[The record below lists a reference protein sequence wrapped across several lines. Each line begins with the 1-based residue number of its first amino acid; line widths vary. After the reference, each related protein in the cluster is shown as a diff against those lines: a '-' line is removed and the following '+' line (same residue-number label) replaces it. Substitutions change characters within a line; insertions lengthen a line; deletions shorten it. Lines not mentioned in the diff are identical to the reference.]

1 MMTEVKAS
9 GQSLEQFLLLAKT
22 VRGAALVALINQL
35 LEVPGVYVFGEFL
48 EMPNIQ
54 ELMTGPYAPSYQL
67 LSLFAYG
74 TFSDYMANASN
85 LPVLTTAQKNK
96 LRHLSIVTMAAKVK
110 CIPYSVLLHELEMK
124 NLRELEDLI
133 IEAIYADIVQGKLDQ
148 RNQLLEVDYS
158 IGRDIRPQDIS
169 SMARTLQEWCNG
181 CEAVLAGIEDQIGR
195 ADQYKE
201 HQVKVKQQVE
211 NEVLNLK
218 KTLKATTG
226 ATAQESEQHV
236 METRD
241 PAPAQ
246 DLRQSGKKSSKVK
259 GLRGSG
265 KIWSKSN

>member
-1 MMTEVKAS
+1 MASEVKAS

-48 EMPNIQ
+48 EIPNIQ

-74 TFSDYMANASN
+74 TFSDYMANAAN
-85 LPVLTTAQKNK
+85 LPALTAAQKNK
-96 LRHLSIVTMAAKVK
+96 MRHLSIVSMAARVK
-110 CIPYSVLLHELEMK
+110 SIPYSVLLLELELK

-133 IEAIYADIVQGKLDQ
+133 IEAIYADVVQGKLDQ

-169 SMARTLQEWCNG
+169 SMARTLQEWCSS
-181 CEAVLAGIEDQIGR
+181 CEAVLIGIEDQIGR

-201 HQVKVKQQVE
+201 HQLKVKQQMDS
-211 NEVLNLK
+211 EVLNLK
-218 KTLKATTG
+218 KTLKATG
-226 ATAQESEQHV
+226 GSVHESEQHV
-236 METRD
+236 METRE
-241 PAPAQ
+241 PAAPPGQ
-246 DLRQSGKKSSKVK
+246 RQSAKKASKVK
-259 GLRGSG
+259 GVRGSG

>member
-1 MMTEVKAS
+1 MATEVKAS

-48 EMPNIQ
+48 EIPNIQ

-74 TFSDYMANASN
+74 TFSDYMANAAT
-85 LPVLTTAQKNK
+85 LPTLTTAQKNK
-96 LRHLSIVTMAAKVK
+96 LRHLSIVTMADRVK
-110 CIPYSVLLHELEMK
+110 CIPYSVLLLELELK

-148 RNQLLEVDYS
+148 RNQVLEVDCS

-169 SMARTLQEWCNG
+169 TMARTLQEWCNS
-181 CEAVLAGIEDQIGR
+181 CEAVLIGIEDQIGR

-201 HQVKVKQQVE
+201 HQLKVKQQVE
-211 NEVLNLK
+211 SEIVNLK
-218 KTLKATTG
+218 KTLKASGG
-226 ATAQESEQHV
+226 APQESEQHV
-236 METRD
+236 METRE
-241 PAPAQ
+241 PAPPQ
-246 DLRQSGKKSSKVK
+246 DQRLSTKKASKVK